1 MVGRGRVP
9 SPKDLSSSRGRGRAS
24 DSSGGRGGAPDSG
37 GGRGCASDS
46 GGGCG
51 QASDYGRG
59 RGRAS
64 DYGRGRGRASDSGGG
79 RGQASD
85 SDSGRGRASVSIPGQ
100 KYILNSSRGH
110 GRGHSSALSPEVSRT
125 LGRGY
130 AGSSSQ
136 VGRSDPMADMEGVL
150 RHQQVE
156 DFHHE
161 GYRGSQEG
169 FNIARDHAESLE
181 DEEYNEEEDA
191 THLGSNAADLP
202 HDPSQREFISRIGE
216 KFAKGKIHRVIR
228 ILFNESFD
236 GPWATYRQVPKEV
249 LNGIFDRF
257 RTRYRWDPS
266 NDYVIREAFQNVL
279 KKRYPDIML
288 EHRSTS
294 AKKARDAGY
303 NCPND
308 KPDFNI
314 MCDFPPRFVHPEVW
328 RDLCMGWNTEE
339 WKKKSKRG
347 RNNRMSA
354 DDEDVISRHT
364 GGSRGYDEHRIIL
377 EKKLGKPPTFKELF
391 LATHLVKE
399 SKKKF
404 WDGLY
409 DESLDGAV
417 FCTNRSRKAYEEYA
431 IAMINRYGEDVT
443 QHPVGDAE
451 LWERTQGGSK
461 FGIGSSDSN
470 FIITGTSS
478 SSGSTPSYAEYQ
490 RSQEKV
496 RDLQSQVEDLHNRV
510 EDVQQKMREEV
521 QHHMREEIQHQVRE
535 EMKEE
540 MQRQIAELMKK
551 FGNTGNPTG

>member
-9 SPKDLSSSRGRGRAS
+9 SSRDLSSSRGHGRASDSGGGRGRASASIGGLGRASDSGSGRGRALDSSVGRGRASASIGGLGRASDSGSGRRRALDYGSGCGRASDSSGGRGRASNSSDGRGRAS
-24 DSSGGRGGAPDSG
+24 DSSGGRG
-37 GGRGCASDS
+37 
-46 GGGCG
+46 
-51 QASDYGRG
+51 
-59 RGRAS
+59 RATES
-64 DYGRGRGRASDSGGG
+64 N
-79 RGQASD
+79 
-85 SDSGRGRASVSIPGQ
+85 PGQ
-100 KYILNSSRGH
+100 KHTLNSGHGH
-110 GRGHSSALSPEVSRT
+110 GRGDSLALSPEVSRT

-136 VGRSDPMADMEGVL
+136 RGRSDPMADIEGVL
-150 RHQQVE
+150 RHQQGAV
-156 DFHHE
+156 FHNE
-161 GYRGSQEG
+161 GYGGSQDG
-169 FNIARDHAESLE
+169 FHTVRDHAESLE
-181 DEEYNEEEDA
+181 DEDYNEEEYA
-191 THLGSNAADLP
+191 TQLGSKEADLP

-216 KFAKGKIHRVIR
+216 
-228 ILFNESFD
+228 N
-236 GPWATYRQVPKEV
+236 
-249 LNGIFDRF
+249 
-257 RTRYRWDPS
+257 WDPS

-288 EHRSTS
+288 EHRATS

-303 NCPND
+303 NFPND

-328 RDLCMGWNTEE
+328 RDLCTGWNTDE
-339 WKKKSKRG
+339 WKKKSERG
-347 RNNRMSA
+347 RNNRMSV
-354 DDEDVISRHT
+354 DDEDVISRHA

-377 EKKLGKPPTFKELF
+377 EKRLGKPPTFKELF

-417 FCTNRSRKAYEEYA
+417 FCTNRSKKAYEEYA
-431 IAMINRYGEDVT
+431 LAMIERYGEDVT
-443 QHPVGDAE
+443 QHPVGDAD

-461 FGIGSSDSN
+461 FGVGSSDSN
-470 FIITGTSS
+470 FVVAGTRSS
-478 SSGSTPSYAEYQ
+478 SSGSTLSYAEYQ

-496 RDLQSQVEDLHNRV
+496 QDLQSQVDELHNRV

-521 QHHMREEIQHQVRE
+521 QHHMREEMQQQIRE

-551 FGNTGNPTG
+551 FGNPGNPT